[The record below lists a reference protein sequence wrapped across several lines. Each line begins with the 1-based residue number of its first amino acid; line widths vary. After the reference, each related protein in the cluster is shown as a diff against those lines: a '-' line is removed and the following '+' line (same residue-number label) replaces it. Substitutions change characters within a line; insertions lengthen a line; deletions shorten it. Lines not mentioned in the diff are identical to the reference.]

1 MLPRGLDSVT
11 DAPGSTAPDESVMV
25 PPIAPTP
32 CADTGSVEHAHHAS
46 TTTILTKRGAVIVIP
61 SCQRGF
67 VGTVRFE
74 REHTPG
80 ASPTAYSSPVRPRT
94 DRPPS
99 QLAEGMPGVRR
110 LLRRRLGP

>member
-11 DAPGSTAPDESVMV
+11 DAPGNTAPDESVMV

-32 CADTGSVEHAHHAS
+32 CADNGSVEHAHHPT
-46 TTTILTKRGAVIVIP
+46 TTTILMKRRAVIVIP

-67 VGTVRFE
+67 VGSVRFE
-74 REHTPG
+74 REHTPA

-94 DRPPS
+94 ERPPS
-99 QLAEGMPGVRR
+99 PASRPGRALRR
-110 LLRRRLGP
+110 LF